1 MKRQLLYLL
10 AILCVAWFMPNV
22 ALGHDFLVDGI
33 YYNITSSEDKT
44 VEVTF
49 EGENYADSNEYD
61 GYVSIPSTVLY
72 DGKTYNVTSIGTNAF
87 RYNKTLTNVT
97 ISQSVTTI
105 GEYAFYDCS
114 RLNSITI
121 PNSIVSIGQNA
132 FNGCT
137 CLTSITLPNSVREI
151 GDFAFYKCTD
161 LTSITIPNK
170 ITTLSKYLFGYCSNL
185 TEVNIPQSVSVIG
198 EKAFSNCENLSSINI
213 PNSVTKIEQYAF
225 DSCNNLQ
232 SIAIPDGVT
241 SLSKYTFIYCK
252 KLASV
257 ELPDGLTTI
266 EDAAFMNCEQLTN
279 LKIPNSVVS
288 IGASAFRECSKLASI
303 EIPQGVTIISKNT
316 FTQCSSLQSVTIPS
330 SVKTIGSDAF
340 SWCNALKKVIVKD
353 IAAWCKVSFS
363 GTISNPLN
371 KAGHLYSDESTEIT
385 ILIIPEG
392 VTSINKNVFWGCTG
406 LTSCIISNSVKT
418 IGEQAFRD
426 CKGLTSITM
435 GNNVE
440 SIAKRAFDGCE
451 GLEKVIV
458 KDIAAWCK
466 ISFNSSEGNPLHFA
480 KHLYSDE
487 NTEIKNLI
495 IPEGVTA
502 LNSKTFYNCIS
513 LTSCIIG
520 NDVSTIGPS
529 VFENCSNLE
538 KLTIGE
544 SVKSIGSM
552 AFASCPGLSTVYC
565 NANQYPTTN
574 TDVFQGSNI
583 ENATLFVL
591 SSFVN
596 QYTDSEPWKNFK
608 EIKWT
613 LVDQTLNLES
623 LPLLTYGSS
632 EYVLPTATNEGQTIT
647 WIVDNPNVA
656 VINGNTLSV
665 KNAGSTTIKAYQ
677 GGNEKYKPLSRDYL
691 LTISKALL
699 KITADNQTIIQGEL
713 IPLLTIHYDGFK
725 YDDDESCISKQPVV
739 TTTATKDSPAG
750 TYSISAFGAEAD
762 NYEFEYYDGVLTI
775 LLREEQH
782 LSLNKISTLNYG
794 DASYTLPATT
804 SEGLSLTWEVA
815 DNTIA
820 TVENGK
826 IIAKKAGS
834 TTITATQAGNE
845 NYNPFSQEFTLTINK
860 AKLTITAND
869 AVKYTGEVNPEFTVT
884 YEGFK
889 YDDDES
895 SLTVKPTI
903 TTTATT
909 DSPAGNYP
917 IIVSGAESDNYEITY
932 INGVLKVDKA
942 STEQFTNPSPIHQGI
957 VIADINGDGKMEKLE
972 KLTKNNYYGYGNVY
986 EYNYPAGVE
995 RLRNG
1000 VYRKMMFDKDGSD
1013 EDVYFS
1019 DYYKCYRKDRHYY
1032 YGLPYEISS
1041 GNGLLPNRNPAWTD
1055 KYRENTTDYS
1065 TYYNYD
1071 DIAYA
1076 YYEIT
1081 SQEELN
1087 YLIGSTSEPQLY
1099 VKSSETINR
1108 KTYKYFGIDFY
1119 NNYSYSDFKF
1129 FCTYIYKEN
1138 EIYVRKMQNSTITEV
1153 IVTYGKLFVKRDGQI
1168 YIVFTPSTDYPYLSF
1183 KREPDFVEDTNSA
1196 YKYYFRIENQ
1206 EDLNYFVGTIT
1217 NNVSFAISQYSE
1229 SEPYEGS
1236 IDYVNGT
1243 LYKRFKTKSS
1253 LVNSYNGYYWVDMNG
1268 KVVSEEITG
1277 LDDNINLSNYKV
1289 DDLNNDGIPDFVN
1302 GPYKSYWVGTW
1313 NIYMSHG
1320 NTYSKQSFE
1329 VDKISE
1335 TKTYNTNAIVDI
1347 NHDGLKDLVYANGT
1361 VFETYIQQKDGTFM
1375 CQDVKLITDEKELED
1390 ALLKQEQD
1398 NKNSTFSVRGGGAI
1412 SSAWGM
1418 FVQARSFNG
1427 DFILDDDFETDSNG
1441 VSMPRKSIVG
1451 PTSSNTSSDSAYEVI
1466 DMNNDGFPDL
1476 INTSGGISYIS
1487 LANGS
1492 YYPAQ
1497 LNGKAAIADLDGDGQ
1512 KDIVVFDKANSK
1524 VLLEMCQ
1531 PDGSFKETKL
1541 LDNGSISAIYCN
1553 DLNGDGKIDIMLQV
1567 PTTNY
1572 TVVVFYKNNGNG
1584 TFKKTERSLD
1594 YKGTYDFLSQPLDL
1608 NNNGIPSM
1616 LAARPDQKI
1625 KKLGREYPCVKRI
1638 DWDYNFNITESYIV
1652 SDGDTL
1658 RHDLTGNY
1666 ADPYYSIYDYDGDGL
1681 LDIPVQKK
1689 TGKWYIQYIP
1699 SLFTINR
1706 LPNSIPAQLNK
1717 PDAVI
1722 DPVRGLLKIEWQEGN
1737 DEQSASGDLSYEIRV
1752 GKTDGTN
1759 DMMQDNAGR
1768 SSTFMVNIGS
1778 WPLGDYYISMRAIDP
1793 NGMKGDWSSSAKV
1806 SHTTPTANFFIDK
1819 HYMSTADTLI
1829 VSMTG
1834 DFDYIFDVQPEGR
1847 VVSQKDGKARI
1858 VFADCGKKTITA
1870 KIDGGNSI
1878 IDEVTVEPYRLKSY
1892 NYADINSEFI
1902 YIDLDLDGKT
1912 EALSNG
1918 YKGICVYEDGKYKD
1932 LETLFNSDLTI
1943 GEQSFAVDYNMD
1955 GLPDIYGNI
1964 SKAGVNSE
1972 RWMVNQGDLDFE
1984 IVDEQLTTR
1993 DDSHNTYRPKDCT
2006 RVDLDNDGLMDY
2018 VYKWNV
2024 FHNLG
2029 DGQFENIQLPVLQ
2042 GFTYSGWDY
2051 DLKWSDLD
2059 NDGLLDFVAM
2069 INAENLE
2076 LYTCRNKGNMN
2087 FEIMDSLYISHYV
2100 NSTRIERFV
2109 NVTDVN
2115 HDVYPDIVY
2124 WSSNTSGYASVGT
2137 STAFYIPQTLIL
2149 GNKQM
2154 KLEGGT
2160 VINLTPLNADYDND
2174 GNLEFAYNDS
2184 IAFKRG
2190 EIYEKYANAN
2200 KYYIG
2205 TYYEG
2210 TALDAVSQIL
2220 QDVNN
2225 DGVVENI
2232 PPIGSESTGAKV
2244 YGFSYTNSTP
2254 TAPTSVHVNQ
2264 TDSTIVVSWNGATD
2278 KETPLTLLRYNLSVK
2293 EKGATGENSYII
2305 SPMNGTSDIAK
2316 TMDLNNHQYRYATR
2330 FPIPF
2335 ERFKAG
2341 KTYEIQ
2347 VQTIDL
2353 WNEHS
2358 PFSQKVEFKPAA
2370 KALVSIPE
2378 KGGINIP
2385 VEFAYINNTG
2395 TTPTINAGDG
2405 IVEGNTITWSTP
2417 GLKTVTVTAG
2427 ALRNTRQIMILDK
2440 PSFDLDVVSRA
2451 LVESTISIDI
2461 PENLRSLA
2469 TPINLTGSK
2478 GLTIRYQT
2486 NDDKATLVMPK
2497 NDGTYQ
2503 LIVGYEDE
2511 IYGKLTKAYN
2521 IEVVGARF
2529 KPTIKMV
2536 SVENGMNKVHWDA
2549 QMELPDA
2556 SLFNGK
2562 VKIYRETSISD
2573 NYMLI
2578 GETDLSTGGF
2588 VDETSRPN
2596 VKSDRYKITL
2606 GTIYGTESNPSI
2618 VHGTI
2623 HLMVNSSV
2631 GNNINLHWIPYEG
2644 ANIVQYIILAGTS
2657 PNDLYEIDRVSG
2669 HSVSYTHERSSNE
2682 TTYYVVAYRTKG
2694 DLADARGM
2702 RATRSAN
2709 DNCESNIVCSDGAY
2723 NVRMVTNI
2731 EIRSVE
2737 EEQMLDENQPELH
2750 LNAVVTPAL
2759 ATLSS
2764 VEWSIIEGAE
2774 FATIDRDG
2782 TMVFIPTS
2790 TGGFVTVQARAIDGS
2805 GVSQTIEIPV
2815 SPVANN
2821 IIPGDANGDGEVNV
2835 SDIVE
2840 IVNYIMNNPSER
2852 FVFAAADVSEDTEV
2866 NVTDIVR
2873 VVSIIMTAN
2882 NAKAFGTVST
2892 ATESTIYDRLQLKAN
2907 VDHSLSLCLENETG
2921 YVASQFDLVL
2931 SSGQTLE
2938 GITLNNERRN
2948 GHTLTYSQTGTNTY
2962 RVVVYSLENQRYNDN
2977 NGELLNIAVSGRG
2990 SITIEDILFVTQN
3003 QEEKRFAPLYSE
3015 TTGIGVIDQSD
3026 NLQNGDWY
3034 DLQGRKI
3041 VNPSRGR
3048 VTTGIYIINGKK
3060 YVVK

>member
-1 MKRQLLYLL
+1 MKKQLLYSL
-10 AILCVAWFMPNV
+10 V
-22 ALGHDFLVDGI
+22 ALCAFW
-33 YYNITSSEDKT
+33 
-44 VEVTF
+44 F
-49 EGENYADSNEYD
+49 
-61 GYVSIPSTVLY
+61 IPCM
-72 DGKTYNVTSIGTNAF
+72 
-87 RYNKTLTNVT
+87 
-97 ISQSVTTI
+97 ISAQKIVGTTI
-105 GEYAFYDCS
+105 H
-114 RLNSITI
+114 R
-121 PNSIVSIGQNA
+121 
-132 FNGCT
+132 
-137 CLTSITLPNSVREI
+137 
-151 GDFAFYKCTD
+151 GD
-161 LTSITIPNK
+161 
-170 ITTLSKYLFGYCSNL
+170 
-185 TEVNIPQSVSVIG
+185 
-198 EKAFSNCENLSSINI
+198 
-213 PNSVTKIEQYAF
+213 
-225 DSCNNLQ
+225 
-232 SIAIPDGVT
+232 
-241 SLSKYTFIYCK
+241 
-252 KLASV
+252 
-257 ELPDGLTTI
+257 
-266 EDAAFMNCEQLTN
+266 
-279 LKIPNSVVS
+279 
-288 IGASAFRECSKLASI
+288 
-303 EIPQGVTIISKNT
+303 
-316 FTQCSSLQSVTIPS
+316 
-330 SVKTIGSDAF
+330 
-340 SWCNALKKVIVKD
+340 
-353 IAAWCKVSFS
+353 
-363 GTISNPLN
+363 
-371 KAGHLYSDESTEIT
+371 
-385 ILIIPEG
+385 
-392 VTSINKNVFWGCTG
+392 
-406 LTSCIISNSVKT
+406 
-418 IGEQAFRD
+418 
-426 CKGLTSITM
+426 
-435 GNNVE
+435 
-440 SIAKRAFDGCE
+440 
-451 GLEKVIV
+451 
-458 KDIAAWCK
+458 
-466 ISFNSSEGNPLHFA
+466 
-480 KHLYSDE
+480 
-487 NTEIKNLI
+487 
-495 IPEGVTA
+495 
-502 LNSKTFYNCIS
+502 
-513 LTSCIIG
+513 
-520 NDVSTIGPS
+520 
-529 VFENCSNLE
+529 
-538 KLTIGE
+538 
-544 SVKSIGSM
+544 
-552 AFASCPGLSTVYC
+552 
-565 NANQYPTTN
+565 
-574 TDVFQGSNI
+574 
-583 ENATLFVL
+583 
-591 SSFVN
+591 
-596 QYTDSEPWKNFK
+596 
-608 EIKWT
+608 
-613 LVDQTLNLES
+613 
-623 LPLLTYGSS
+623 
-632 EYVLPTATNEGQTIT
+632 
-647 WIVDNPNVA
+647 
-656 VINGNTLSV
+656 
-665 KNAGSTTIKAYQ
+665 
-677 GGNEKYKPLSRDYL
+677 
-691 LTISKALL
+691 
-699 KITADNQTIIQGEL
+699 
-713 IPLLTIHYDGFK
+713 
-725 YDDDESCISKQPVV
+725 
-739 TTTATKDSPAG
+739 
-750 TYSISAFGAEAD
+750 
-762 NYEFEYYDGVLTI
+762 
-775 LLREEQH
+775 
-782 LSLNKISTLNYG
+782 
-794 DASYTLPATT
+794 
-804 SEGLSLTWEVA
+804 
-815 DNTIA
+815 
-820 TVENGK
+820 
-826 IIAKKAGS
+826 
-834 TTITATQAGNE
+834 
-845 NYNPFSQEFTLTINK
+845 
-860 AKLTITAND
+860 
-869 AVKYTGEVNPEFTVT
+869 
-884 YEGFK
+884 
-889 YDDDES
+889 
-895 SLTVKPTI
+895 
-903 TTTATT
+903 
-909 DSPAGNYP
+909 
-917 IIVSGAESDNYEITY
+917 
-932 INGVLKVDKA
+932 
-942 STEQFTNPSPIHQGI
+942 
-957 VIADINGDGKMEKLE
+957 VIADYNGDGKMEKLE
-972 KLTKNNYYGYGNVY
+972 KQYI
-986 EYNYPAGVE
+986 YNYNYTFPTNAIPLEGGWYMLE
-995 RLRNG
+995 MGANDYNNIFQIDGKYYLRVAYDVASGRNLLSG
-1000 VYRKMMFDKDGSD
+1000 REPSYTEPYKTTASQQTYRF
-1013 EDVYFS
+1013 
-1019 DYYKCYRKDRHYY
+1019 
-1032 YGLPYEISS
+1032 
-1041 GNGLLPNRNPAWTD
+1041 
-1055 KYRENTTDYS
+1055 
-1065 TYYNYD
+1065 YYNGEYVED
-1071 DIAYA
+1071 NRITREHWTACDSVQLFTQVYNAAYA

-1081 SQEELN
+1081 SQNDLD
-1087 YLIGSTSEPQLY
+1087 LY
-1099 VKSSETINR
+1099 NPISKNANFILSSSAFETVSADTVYNDEMEKSSYGVRKTVKKYTINYN
-1108 KTYKYFGIDFY
+1108 KLSEDITAYYNIVYIDGQVGTR
-1119 NNYSYSDFKF
+1119 NNYYSSSNGCPGTFCNVDGKSYYRLYFTSDVGPEFNLNRDASY
-1129 FCTYIYKEN
+1129 TEN
-1138 EIYVRKMQNSTITEV
+1138 DNNHGTWHYYEIR
-1153 IVTYGKLFVKRDGQI
+1153 
-1168 YIVFTPSTDYPYLSF
+1168 
-1183 KREPDFVEDTNSA
+1183 
-1196 YKYYFRIENQ
+1196 NQ
-1206 EDLNYFVGTIT
+1206 EDFDYFLNIQFNYMNGSEDGYRMRYEDGTIYKVGR
-1217 NNVSFAISQYSE
+1217 VSSTS
-1229 SEPYEGS
+1229 S
-1236 IDYVNGT
+1236 T
-1243 LYKRFKTKSS
+1243 TKT
-1253 LVNSYNGYYWVDMNG
+1253 GYYWVDMNG

-1277 LDDNINLSNYKV
+1277 LDDDFFSKASSSYYRWYIN
-1289 DDLNNDGIPDFVN
+1289 DLNNDGIVDIMG
-1302 GPYKSYWVGTW
+1302 GPIDAWSPKTT
-1313 NIYMSHG
+1313 IYMSNG
-1320 NTYSKQSFE
+1320 NTYAKQSFE
-1329 VDKISE
+1329 VEVSINPKNSVRTDHVP
-1335 TKTYNTNAIVDI
+1335 NAIIDL
-1347 NHDGLKDLVYANGT
+1347 NHDGRYDLVYANGT

-1390 ALLKQEQD
+1390 ALFKQEQD
-1398 NKNSTFSVRGGGAI
+1398 NKNSTFSVRGGGPI

-1427 DFILDDDFETDSNG
+1427 DFLFDDDFETGSNA
-1441 VSMPRKSIVG
+1441 VSIPRKSIVG
-1451 PTSSNTSSDSAYEVI
+1451 PTSSNTSSDSAYEEI

-1658 RHDLTGNY
+1658 LHDLTGNY
-1666 ADPYYSIYDYDGDGL
+1666 KEPYYAIYDYDGDGL
-1681 LDIPVQKK
+1681 LDIPVYAKAG
-1689 TGKWYIQYIP
+1689 TWNIQYTSALYTPTENINTIP
-1699 SLFTINR
+1699 V
-1706 LPNSIPAQLNK
+1706 QLNT
-1717 PDAVI
+1717 PNAVI
-1722 DPVRGLLKIEWQEGN
+1722 DPIRGLLKIEWQEGN
-1737 DEQSASGDLSYEIRV
+1737 DAQSASGDLSYEIRV
-1752 GKTDGTN
+1752 GTTVGAN
-1759 DMMQDNAGR
+1759 NMMQDNAGR

-2100 NSTRIERFV
+2100 NSACLKRFV

-2124 WSSNTSGYASVGT
+2124 WSSNTSGYAIVGT
-2137 STAFYIPQTLIL
+2137 STSFDIPQTLIL
-2149 GNKQM
+2149 GNKEM
-2154 KLEGGT
+2154 KLGGGT

-2232 PPIGSESTGAKV
+2232 PPIGSESTGARE
-2244 YGFSYTNSTP
+2244 YGFSYTNTTP
-2254 TAPTSVHVNQ
+2254 TAPTSVLVNQ
-2264 TDSTIVVSWNGATD
+2264 TDTTIVVSWNGATD

-2440 PSFDLDVVSRA
+2440 PNFDLEVVSRA

-2469 TPINLTGSK
+2469 TPISLTGSK
-2478 GLTIRYQT
+2478 GLTVNYQT

-2606 GTIYGTESNPSI
+2606 GTIYDTESKPSI

-2623 HLMVNSSV
+2623 HLMVNNSV

-2644 ANIVQYIILAGTS
+2644 ANIVQYIIMAGTS
-2657 PNDLYEIDRVSG
+2657 PNDLYELDRVSG
-2669 HSVSYTHERSSNE
+2669 HSVSYTHERGSNE

-2694 DLADARGM
+2694 DLASARGM
-2702 RATRSAN
+2702 GATRNVS

-2750 LNAVVTPAL
+2750 LTAVVTPAL

-2764 VEWSIIEGAE
+2764 VEWSIIDGAE

-2782 TMVFIPTS
+2782 TMSFIPTS

-2805 GVSQTIEIPV
+2805 GVMQTIEIPV

-2852 FVFAAADVSEDTEV
+2852 FVFAAADVSEDSEV

-2873 VVSIIMTAN
+2873 VVNIIMTAN

-2892 ATESTIYDRLQLKAN
+2892 AAESTIYDRLQLKAN
-2907 VDHSLSLCLENETG
+2907 DDHSLSLCLENETG
-2921 YVASQFDLVL
+2921 YVASQFDIVL

-2938 GITLNNERRN
+2938 GITLNSERRN

-2962 RVVVYSLENQRYNDN
+2962 RVVIYSLDNKRYNDN
-2977 NGELLNIAVSGRG
+2977 NGELLNIAVSGKG
-2990 SITIEDILFVTQN
+2990 AVTIEDILFVTQS
-3003 QEEKRFAPLYSE
+3003 QKEKRFAPLYTS
-3015 TTGIGVIDQSD
+3015 TTGIEVIEQLND
-3026 NLQNGDWY
+3026 LQNGDWY

-3041 VNPSRGR
+3041 VNPSRGHIP
-3048 VTTGIYIINGKK
+3048 TGIYIINGKK